1 MRLTPRFD
9 AFSAADLRT
18 RVLGAGLEALGN
30 DVGDHVLNPDLEQ
43 LVERQGAR
51 EAAVL
56 VPIVDRPEGAGM
68 ILTTRASHLRNHSG
82 QIAFP
87 GGSVD
92 PGDASPEAAAL
103 RESREEIA
111 LSSEFVETI
120 GRLPRYLTTTGF
132 RITPVLGLVSPG
144 FTLSPNPDEVADVFE
159 VPLGFLM
166 DAANHARESRVFQG
180 RERSY
185 YIMPF
190 ENRHI
195 WGVTAGI
202 IRTLYERLYA

>member
-1 MRLTPRFD
+1 MRATPRFD

-18 RVLGAGLEALGN
+18 RVLGAGLDALGN
-30 DVGDHVLNPDLEQ
+30 DVGDHILNPDLEQ
-43 LVERQGAR
+43 LVERQSAR

-68 ILTTRASHLRNHSG
+68 ILTTRASHLRKHSG

-103 RESREEIA
+103 RESMEEIA
-111 LSSEFVETI
+111 LAPDFVETI

-132 RITPVLGLVSPG
+132 RITPVLGLVRPG
-144 FTLSPNPDEVADVFE
+144 FTLVPNQDEVADVFE

-166 DAANHARESRVFQG
+166 DAANHARESRFWQG

>member
-1 MRLTPRFD
+1 MPGDMLHHAGFT
-9 AFSAADLRT
+9 AADLRARMGT
-18 RVLGAGLEALGN
+18 RGGGGGETREY
-30 DVGDHVLNPDLEQ
+30 GDHLLNPDLVQ
-43 LVERQGAR
+43 LMERAEAR

-56 VPIVDRPEGAGM
+56 VPVVEHADGATL
-68 ILTTRASHLRNHSG
+68 ILTKRADHLRKHSG

-92 PGDASPEAAAL
+92 PDDASPEAAAI
-103 RESREEIA
+103 RESTEEIA
-111 LSSEFVETI
+111 LDPDHIEPI

-132 RITPVLGLVSPG
+132 RITPVVAVVRPG
-144 FTLSPNPDEVADVFE
+144 FRITANPAEDVFE

-166 DAANHARESRVFQG
+166 TEANHSQESRIWQG
-180 RERSY
+180 TERRY
-185 YIMPF
+185 YVMPF
-190 ENRHI
+190 GERFI